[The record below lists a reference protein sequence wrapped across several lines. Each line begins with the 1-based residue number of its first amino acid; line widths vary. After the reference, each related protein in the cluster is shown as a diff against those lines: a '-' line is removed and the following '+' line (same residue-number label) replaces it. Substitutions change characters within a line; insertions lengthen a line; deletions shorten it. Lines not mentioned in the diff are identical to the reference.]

1 MNNKTKIMLGLSAL
15 TAGTLAAGATG
26 TLAWFST
33 NKTAKA
39 TYTNIRAQGTQGAL
53 NIAINKVTTDSND
66 GTNAGGDT
74 TATGA
79 VLSDVSSKDGLN
91 FYQPDWTSVSG
102 NEASFNSIQ
111 DVSAKDGYFTQF
123 TVTISIPENTAN
135 TDKLD
140 VSLLGVTITGTA
152 GETLAGWTRVAVNTV
167 AAKDGTKN
175 FLKPGTGNETY
186 LFQNDT
192 AETHCKYITK
202 KVTDAGKMTDDGVLE
217 TIAPTPTI
225 AKETLDTKITPEAWK
240 NKGQNATFTM
250 GVSVW
255 LEGTMENAQD
265 TAKDKTVEVAL
276 IFGSALAK
284 NQ

>member
-26 TLAWFST
+26 TLAWFTT

-53 NIAINKVTTDSND
+53 NIAIGKVTTDSND

-111 DVSAKDGYFTQF
+111 DVSTKDGYFTQF

-140 VSLLGVTITGTA
+140 ISLLGVTIKGTA

-167 AAKDGTKN
+167 AAKDDSKN
-175 FLKPGTGNETY
+175 FLKTGTGNETY
-186 LFQNDT
+186 LFQNDA
-192 AETHCKYITK
+192 AEGHTKYITSAK
-202 KVTDAGKMTDDGVLE
+202 DVAGKMTDDGVLG
-217 TIAPTPTI
+217 TVTPRI

-240 NKGQNATFTM
+240 NKGQKATFTM

-255 LEGTMENAQD
+255 LEGTMENVQD

-276 IFGSALAK
+276 VFGSALAR